1 MFVDHEVVKKIDGE
15 ERYDKFAIASSL
27 FDVSFKGATCSLIDS
42 QILKDCGSCNLK
54 FICNKIDEVI
64 EDYTVKTTIVTD
76 SFNFES

>member
-1 MFVDHEVVKKIDGE
+1 MFVDHEVVKKFDEE

-27 FDVSFKGATCSLIDS
+27 FDVSFKGAACSVIES
-42 QILKDCGSCNLK
+42 QVLKDCESCNLK
-54 FICNKIDEVI
+54 FICNKIDEVL